1 MKMILTLAILLALLS
16 APTAFGASSTPADSA
31 SREMSKDVLNT
42 SPIAALK
49 DLYEKNAEFH
59 ATMDKAF
66 ANMKDPDPNTA
77 DLWPSPRATNPWTG
91 EKFDDLLQFFS
102 EWYLLKP
109 TPNGTWDEFNY
120 IEKFAWFYYENE
132 FGQKIVGK
140 DPGLNWT
147 KQFVEA
153 RREFLESQQ
162 STETIS
168 QWLVDPSIHMEQY
181 IIPPDGFKSF
191 NQFFIRDLKPGM
203 RTIASPLDDSV
214 LVSPTDCVLNMI
226 EPLTPGAKIPTKLNQ
241 KLNVTQ
247 LLNGSKYVSLFENGT
262 AISCILMP
270 TTYHHYHS
278 VVSGKVVESDEDIS
292 GAYWGIKDFAAFY
305 NARNFGYGA
314 NYSVFEQFR
323 RGYLVIKTDEYG
335 YVAMI
340 PVGLDTIGS
349 VVFEDKF
356 AHVSD
361 SNPVP
366 VYKGEKLGH
375 FEYGG
380 SLVITLIQ
388 QGISSITTQQGQQIG
403 VFSQCQECKAEH

>member
-1 MKMILTLAILLALLS
+1 MKMILTLAILLTLLS
-16 APTAFGASSTPADSA
+16 APTAFGTSSTPTDSA

-77 DLWPSPRATNPWTG
+77 DLWPSPRATNPWKG
-91 EKFDDLLQFFS
+91 KKFDDLLQFFS

-132 FGQKIVGK
+132 FGQKIVGE

-168 QWLVDPSIHMEQY
+168 QWLADPSIHMEQY
-181 IIPPDGFKSF
+181 IVPPDGFKSF

-335 YVAMI
+335 YVAMV

-388 QGISSITTQQGQQIG
+388 QGVSSITTQQGQQIG